1 MLSCS
6 RNKQPLKQEEETE
19 ETEETGGWWEI
30 GPGSLTFRNLGE
42 RLVRKWFSGAE
53 ES

>member
-19 ETEETGGWWEI
+19 ETGGWWEL

-42 RLVRKWFSGAE
+42 RLVRKWFSGVE
-53 ES
+53 GS